1 MRVARSL
8 SGTTRRRPA
17 QGRAGFTL
25 LELMIIVV
33 IIGIL
38 TTLAGP
44 GLAGWFA
51 RNRAQRGFYDVL
63 RISRHARSA
72 PIAEGRVYR
81 LRVVDGL
88 AGRRR
93 VEIWRGTSNLCSTTP
108 WNLVMAPAC
117 EATGDCVDAADMAAY
132 SVNATDY
139 VDVEPGGAFFGLC
152 WQPDGRMLAATSAD
166 VLPVWI
172 DPANGAAQLDVQ
184 RYQGGSPEGPV
195 RRVVF
200 PSFGSPREWR

>member
-1 MRVARSL
+1 MV
-8 SGTTRRRPA
+8 
-17 QGRAGFTL
+17 
-25 LELMIIVV
+25 IVV
-33 IIGIL
+33 IIGLL
-38 TTLAGP
+38 TALAGP
-44 GLAGWFA
+44 GVGGWFA

-63 RISRHARSA
+63 RVARHARSA

-81 LRVVDGL
+81 LRVVGSG
-88 AGRRR
+88 ARRR

-117 EATGDCVDAADMAAY
+117 DATGDCVDFADMNTY

-139 VDVEPGGAFFGLC
+139 VDVEPGAGFFGLC

-184 RYQGGSPEGPV
+184 RYEDGSAAGPV
-195 RRVVF
+195 RRIVF